1 MKANTRSALTPLD
14 LCTLIAHETVS
25 LLNAGAEALDSALRL
40 RTGLDVYAAASELGK
55 EVIPLLM
62 WIDREMES
70 ARQYTATEQD
80 TPHLISPDRLL
91 PVPDAAAQLNAVWM
105 LFQTAVNAPEDY
117 RQTLLETARTLTEM
131 GGLEDMLLTT
141 KIPAAGF
148 VSVEDLRTELED
160 VRVALHLQE
169 AADHIA
175 GQLGQILSP

>member
-1 MKANTRSALTPLD
+1 
-14 LCTLIAHETVS
+14 
-25 LLNAGAEALDSALRL
+25 
-40 RTGLDVYAAASELGK
+40 
-55 EVIPLLM
+55 M

-160 VRVALHLQE
+160 VRVALHPQE

-175 GQLGQILSP
+175 GQPVQM

>member
-1 MKANTRSALTPLD
+1 MKANTRATLTPLD

-25 LLNAGAEALDSALRL
+25 LLNTDAEALDSALRL

-62 WIDREMES
+62 WIDQEMEN
-70 ARQYTATEQD
+70 ARQFTVTEQD

-91 PVPDAAAQLNAVWM
+91 PVPDATTQMNTIWM

-117 RQTLLETARTLTEM
+117 CQTLLETARTLTEM

-148 VSVEDLRTELED
+148 LSVEDLRTELED
-160 VRVALHLQE
+160 VRMALQPQE

-175 GQLGQILSP
+175 VQPVQA

>member
-1 MKANTRSALTPLD
+1 MLK
-14 LCTLIAHETVS
+14 
-25 LLNAGAEALDSALRL
+25 LNISSGRVL
-40 RTGLDVYAAASELGK
+40 
-55 EVIPLLM
+55 
-62 WIDREMES
+62 
-70 ARQYTATEQD
+70 EQ
-80 TPHLISPDRLL
+80 LKL
-91 PVPDAAAQLNAVWM
+91 PVC
-105 LFQTAVNAPEDY
+105 QTAVNAPEDY

-175 GQLGQILSP
+175 GQPGQILSP

>member
-1 MKANTRSALTPLD
+1 MAKIGILYLT
-14 LCTLIAHETVS
+14 I
-25 LLNAGAEALDSALRL
+25 
-40 RTGLDVYAAASELGK
+40 Y
-55 EVIPLLM
+55 
-62 WIDREMES
+62 
-70 ARQYTATEQD
+70 
-80 TPHLISPDRLL
+80 ISPDRLL

-117 RQTLLETARTLTEM
+117 RQTLLETARTITEV

-175 GQLGQILSP
+175 GQPGQILSP

>member
-25 LLNAGAEALDSALRL
+25 LLNADAEALDSALRL

-62 WIDREMES
+62 WIDREM
-70 ARQYTATEQD
+70 D

-105 LFQTAVNAPEDY
+105 LFQPAVNAPEDY

-175 GQLGQILSP
+175 GQPGQILSP

>member
-14 LCTLIAHETVS
+14 LCILIAHETVS
-25 LLNAGAEALDSALRL
+25 LLNADAEALDSALRL

-141 KIPAAGF
+141 GF

-175 GQLGQILSP
+175 GQPGQMLSP